1 MTSYLD
7 GIEDKS
13 FEELKSDGAFRRDL
27 VSFFEGG
34 RYTYTRE
41 RMKEEGYEGLTKK
54 FVEHM
59 RFQEWNDATALK
71 DLNYVINKKA
81 DPAGKVAFGRLIQAW
96 DGSKEVGT
104 GYIDG
109 AADFTEALIKSPSTY
124 LGFGVGKLAAKGST
138 KVVQMAV
145 RHKIKNYLKSK
156 AILKGAASGAAVDG
170 VVGGGQSYGMGETRE
185 ELSEQGNFI
194 DGYEYTKGDLF
205 KDVAINSTIG
215 AATGALGGAWANK
228 ISVDKAELSGVMEKS
243 VAAAKEKAKQEA
255 TDTIKKAKR
264 LKNGDAIIAE
274 ALNRTIMIVDT
285 LAARRGKLN
294 TLTPTANKL
303 DPLDPQKVAMG
314 EAIKKGVLDTTV
326 EDGGAFSSGLDIT
339 TIRSIAAATIEMS
352 KKFKVNPGERITSA
366 IAGAIRDPNSTAF
379 DALDEIREKFNL
391 TKEQMSLIYLADVS
405 QAGKIL
411 AEQSAIVRKGNKTVA
426 AKTER
431 TLAEADLEN
440 QLFDLKKLSQRG
452 LSSID
457 DLEAADISAN
467 VIRNSSKRGAIEISY
482 NFLQDLDQMRIA
494 FMTSQTATTARN
506 VTSTGLLGVVDI
518 MDESFRTLFYGE
530 KGSYKNIYSTMKGM
544 TWGKAEASLM
554 KDILRTEMPEA
565 YQRTFHD
572 TMRMEV
578 GTKSNSNFA
587 KVGRLFNLLNTVTD
601 TAFKEAALYSSLD
614 RQLRRLNN
622 KTLGVDVKDFI
633 TTTGSLD
640 KLPEGMLDRA
650 LDDANR
656 FTMQR
661 TYLKDPSL
669 FGKGARAASK
679 LNENFPFIMSGL
691 MGIPFPR
698 YVANHIEMVADYTPF
713 LPEFIRKLDD
723 QTINKKG
730 MFATG
735 DPYKSLEDR
744 RVRQFTG
751 ASLIIAGMALASSK
765 KGEIDYKS
773 LENEIKGQDDIS
785 SSLGF
790 LIAPIFIGDTF
801 YRAYNKLPWSET
813 VLRDSSEILAGLG
826 DMGFDLAGVKAL
838 YDMVVDG
845 DMKAKDKL
853 AKTAGNIFSVFT
865 YPTTPARDLMGQV
878 NYDSSGV
885 PYTRPLGMG
894 EEDDP
899 STPDI
904 DESVSDSQRPEGIF
918 VSQLT
923 RFLPDVAFTQY
934 SQARGSNPDYD
945 YEYYSILNKQPVAT
959 MNPLQKTFTGVAA
972 SPTLTQL
979 GREFN
984 KMKIEERD
992 VYDNSKNVNPVID
1005 YVVRRDLSQNL
1016 SPLFE
1021 QWAENNVFKDGVEAG
1036 KTYNQLTDSVEKRAK
1051 LMTFVTTVITDTNTK
1066 YNEGLTALMSTNPV
1080 KARGYI
1086 RNMYMLKLNQ
1096 IGVKKMDFAVKHMF
1110 EKGMID
1116 KDYASAQELLSS
1128 AETIDEEMQIRLK
1141 LLFVANSS
1149 RIKTSTED
1157 LPD

>member
-1 MTSYLD
+1 MASYLD

-13 FEELKSDGAFRRDL
+13 FEGLKSDGAFRRDL

-34 RYTYTRE
+34 RYAYTRE
-41 RMKEEGYEGLTKK
+41 EMKKEGYEGLTKK
-54 FVEHM
+54 FIEHM

-81 DPAGKVAFGRLIQAW
+81 DPSGKVAFGRLIQAW
-96 DGSKEVGT
+96 DGSKEAGT

-109 AADFTEALIKSPSTY
+109 AADFTEALVKSPSTY
-124 LGFGVGKLAAKGST
+124 LGFGAGKIAAKGST

-145 RHKIKNYLKSK
+145 RHKIKDYLKSK
-156 AILKGAASGAAVDG
+156 AMLKAAAGGAAVEG
-170 VVGGGQSYGMGETRE
+170 AVSGAQSYGIGETRE

-205 KDVAINSTIG
+205 KDVAISSTIG
-215 AATGALGGAWANK
+215 AVTGALGGAWGNK
-228 ISVDKAELSGVMEKS
+228 VSVDKAELSGEMEKA
-243 VAAAKEKAKQEA
+243 VAAAKEKAKQA
-255 TDTIKKAKR
+255 ASKTIE
-264 LKNGDAIIAE
+264 DAIKTGGEDTVVRE

-285 LAARRGKLN
+285 LAARRGKSN
-294 TLTPTANKL
+294 TLTPTADKL

-314 EAIKKGVLDTTV
+314 EAIKKGILDTTV

-339 TIRSIAAATIEMS
+339 TIRSIAAATIQMT
-352 KKFKVNPGERITSA
+352 KKLELEPGERITTA
-366 IAGAIRDPNSTAF
+366 IFRKMNDPDADTF
-379 DALDEIREKFNL
+379 DFLNETREKFNL

-405 QAGKIL
+405 QAAKIL
-411 AEQSAIVRKGNKTVA
+411 AEQSAIVRRGNKTEA
-426 AKTER
+426 AKAKRSAAKRE
-431 TLAEADLEN
+431 LEK
-440 QLFDLKKLSQRG
+440 QFTDLKELAQAG

-457 DLEAADISAN
+457 DLEAADIAAN
-467 VIRNSSKRGAIEISY
+467 VVRNSSKKGAVEIGY
-482 NFLQDLDQMRIA
+482 NFLQNVDQMRIA
-494 FMTSQTATTARN
+494 FMTSQPATTARN
-506 VTSTGLLGVVDI
+506 VASTGLLGLVDI

-530 KGSYKNIYSTMKGM
+530 RGSYKNIYSTLKGM
-544 TWGKAEASLM
+544 TWGEGEASLM
-554 KDILRTEMPEA
+554 KDMLRTEMPEA

-578 GTKSNSNFA
+578 ATKSNSNFA
-587 KVGRLFNLLNTVTD
+587 KVGRVANILNTVTD
-601 TAFKEAALYSSLD
+601 TAFKQAALYSSLD
-614 RQLRRLNN
+614 RQLRRLND

-661 TYLKDPSL
+661 TYVKDPSL

-679 LNENFPFIMSGL
+679 LNENLPFVISGL
-691 MGIPFPR
+691 VGIPFPR
-698 YVANHIEMVADYTPF
+698 YVANHIEMVADYTPL
-713 LPEFIRKLDD
+713 LPEFIMMLED
-723 QTINKKG
+723 QTIGKKG
-730 MFATG
+730 MFAVG

-751 ASLIIAGMALASSK
+751 ASLIMAGMALASSK

-773 LENEIKGQDDIS
+773 LENDIKGQDDIS

-801 YRAYNKLPWSET
+801 YRAYNGLPFKET
-813 VLRDSSEILAGLG
+813 FLRDSSEILAGLG

-853 AKTAGNIFSVFT
+853 AKQAGNIFSVFT
-865 YPTTPARDLMGQV
+865 YPATPARDLMGQI

-885 PYTRPLGMG
+885 PYTRPLAMG

-899 STPDI
+899 STPDV
-904 DESVSDSQRPEGIF
+904 DESVSDSQSPEGIF

-923 RFLPDVAFTQY
+923 RFLPDIAFTQY
-934 SQARGSNPDYD
+934 SQSRSTNPDYD
-945 YEYYSILNKQPVAT
+945 YEYYSILNKQPIAT
-959 MNPLQKTFTGVAA
+959 MNPIQKTFTGVAA

-992 VYDNSKNVNPVID
+992 VYNNNKNVNPVVD

-1036 KTYNQLTDSVEKRAK
+1036 KTYNQLTDSDEKRAK

-1066 YNEGLTALMSTNPV
+1066 YNNGLTALMSTNPV

-1086 RNMYMLKLNQ
+1086 RNMYMLKVNQ
-1096 IGVKKMDFAVKHMF
+1096 IGEKKMNFAVKHMF

-1128 AETIDEEMQIRLK
+1128 AETINEEMQIRLK
-1141 LLFVANSS
+1141 LIFVANSG

>member
-1 MTSYLD
+1 MASYLD
-7 GIEDKS
+7 DIEDKS

-41 RMKEEGYEGLTKK
+41 KMKEEGYEGLTKK

-81 DPAGKVAFGRLIQAW
+81 DPSGKVAFGRLIQAW

-109 AADFTEALIKSPSTY
+109 AGDFTEALVKSPSTY
-124 LGFGVGKLAAKGST
+124 LGFGSGKIAAKVAT
-138 KVVQMAV
+138 KTIQIAV

-156 AILKGAASGAAVDG
+156 AVLKGAVAGTVVEG
-170 VVGGGQSYGMGETRE
+170 TVGGAQSYGMGETRE

-215 AATGALGGAWANK
+215 AATGALGGAWSNK
-228 ISVDKAELSGVMEKS
+228 ISVNKEQLSGEMEKA
-243 VAAAKEKAKQEA
+243 VAAAKEKAKQVA
-255 TDTIKKAKR
+255 TKTIEDEIKEGGEDTIVR
-264 LKNGDAIIAE
+264 E
-274 ALNRTIMIVDT
+274 ALNRTIIIVDT
-285 LAARRGKLN
+285 MAARRGKSN

-303 DPLDPQKVAMG
+303 DPLDPQKVAIG
-314 EAIKKGVLDTTV
+314 EAIKKGILDTTV

-339 TIRSIAAATIEMS
+339 TIRSIAAATIEMT
-352 KKFKVNPGERITSA
+352 KKLDVKPGERITSA
-366 IAGAIRDPNSTAF
+366 IFREMRDPNAKTF
-379 DALDEIREKFNL
+379 DFLDETREKFNL

-405 QAGKIL
+405 EAGKIL
-411 AEQSAIVRKGNKTVA
+411 AEQSAIVRRGNKTAVMQ
-426 AKTER
+426 R
-431 TLAEADLEN
+431 TIAEADLEN
-440 QLFDLKKLSQRG
+440 QLFELKQLAQRG

-457 DLEAADISAN
+457 DLEAADIAAN
-467 VIRNSSKRGAIEISY
+467 VVRNTSKKGGVEKTY
-482 NFLQDLDQMRIA
+482 NFLQDVDQMRIA
-494 FMTSQTATTARN
+494 FMTSQPATTARN
-506 VTSTGLLGVVDI
+506 VASTGLLGLVDI
-518 MDESFRTLFYGE
+518 MDESFRTLFYGD
-530 KGSYKNIYSTMKGM
+530 KGSYKNIYSTLKGM
-544 TWGKAEASLM
+544 TWGKEEASLM
-554 KDILRTEMPEA
+554 KDMLRTEMPEA

-578 GTKSNSNFA
+578 ATKSNSRFA
-587 KVGRLFNLLNTVTD
+587 KVGRAVNILNTVTD

-622 KTLGVDVKDFI
+622 KNLGTSAKEFI

-640 KLPEGMLDRA
+640 KLPEGMLDKA

-661 TYLKDPSL
+661 TYVKDKSL
-669 FGKGARAASK
+669 FGKGARMASK
-679 LNENFPFIMSGL
+679 ANEKLPFIMSGL

-790 LIAPIFIGDTF
+790 LIAPIFIGDTI
-801 YRAYNKLPWSET
+801 YRANNGLPFQET
-813 VLRDSSEILAGLG
+813 LLRDGSTVLAGLG
-826 DMGFDLAGVKAL
+826 DMGFDASGPKAI
-838 YDMVVDG
+838 YDSIVG
-845 DMKAKDKL
+845 DNKKAEGNLSKM
-853 AKTAGNIFSVFT
+853 AGNILSVFT
-865 YPTTPARDLMGQV
+865 YPLTPVRDLMGQI

-885 PYTRPLGMG
+885 PYTRPLGMEG
-894 EEDDP
+894 E
-899 STPDI
+899 
-904 DESVSDSQRPEGIF
+904 VSDSESPEGIF

-945 YEYYSILNKQPVAT
+945 YEYYSILNKQPIAT

-972 SPTLTQL
+972 NPTLTQL

-984 KMKIEERD
+984 KLKLEERD
-992 VYDNSKNVNPVID
+992 VYNNSKNVNPAVD
-1005 YVVRRDLSQNL
+1005 YVVRRDLAQNL

-1021 QWAENNVFKDGVEAG
+1021 QWAENNVFKDGMEAG
-1036 KTYNQLTDSVEKRAK
+1036 KTYNQLTDSGEKKERLKA
-1051 LMTFVTTVITDTNTK
+1051 FVNTTIRDTNKK
-1066 YNEGLTALMSTNPV
+1066 YNDGLTALMSTNPV

-1086 RNMYMLKLNQ
+1086 RNMYMLKVNE
-1096 IGVKKMDFAVKHMF
+1096 IGNKKMDFAVNYMF

-1116 KDYASAQELLSS
+1116 KKYASAQELLRS
-1128 AETIDEEMQIRLK
+1128 AETINEEMQIRLK
-1141 LLFVANSS
+1141 LIFVANSG
-1149 RIKTSTED
+1149 RIKTAAED